1 MRGDAE
7 LMSNN
12 FSILEM
18 LKIAILTE
26 EEGRNF
32 YLNGAKHTTGKVK
45 DFLTMAAGQELMHK
59 EKFQKLFN
67 EYSSKTE
74 NELSLDYLYE
84 PETSEYL
91 RKLIENKAFDKNKE
105 PEDAFKNLKSAI
117 ESALKSEKLTV
128 ELYTNM
134 YKGTLSDDVKEM
146 FNTII
151 EEEKEHVKYFS
162 KLLQEIV

>member
-1 MRGDAE
+1 
-7 LMSNN
+7 MSNN

-18 LKIAILTE
+18 LKVAILTE

-67 EYSSKTE
+67 EYSSK
-74 NELSLDYLYE
+74 NDDELSSDYLYDSE
-84 PETSEYL
+84 VSEYL
-91 RKLIENKAFDKNKE
+91 RKLIENKVFDKNEE

-117 ESALKSEKLTV
+117 ERALKSEELTV

-134 YKGTLSDDVKEM
+134 YKGILSDEVKEI
-146 FNTII
+146 FNIII

-162 KLLQEIV
+162 KLLEEIV